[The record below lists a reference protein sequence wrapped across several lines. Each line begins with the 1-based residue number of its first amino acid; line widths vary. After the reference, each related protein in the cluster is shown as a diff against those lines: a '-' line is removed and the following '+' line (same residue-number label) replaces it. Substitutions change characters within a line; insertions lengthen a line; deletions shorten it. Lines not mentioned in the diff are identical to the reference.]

1 MSVHGSL
8 LSDHTYVKVK
18 GFQYYLFIHGLFNSP
33 FNCSDTVASNKIS
46 QKGIRDSNYVVMP

>member
-1 MSVHGSL
+1 MLVHGSL
-8 LSDHTYVKVK
+8 LSDHTYVK

-46 QKGIRDSNYVVMP
+46 QKGIREGDYVVMP